1 MKILRSDE
9 MQVSIWSELRRS
21 ASRGVLIYLGR
32 RLLLERKPD
41 RELEKRREGRARR
54 SSDMD
59 EFWGGIGL
67 DVDSMSPT
75 AQLTTSL
82 AVLIPVVVASVAVL
96 FFFTSFWWFVFFFGW
111 ALFPAF
117 GLLLRGIAGLSEG
130 EGRKEMPA
138 GNDKER
144 ELLQALREHDEI
156 SPTQA
161 AIETSLTV
169 EEADDMLKDLAS
181 KGHLDVRVR
190 GGGMFYGL
198 WRGEEDESRQL
209 EGDP

>member
-1 MKILRSDE
+1 
-9 MQVSIWSELRRS
+9 
-21 ASRGVLIYLGR
+21 
-32 RLLLERKPD
+32 
-41 RELEKRREGRARR
+41 
-54 SSDMD
+54 MD